1 MGLWLA
7 KLFAGNKELQ
17 ILMLGLDAAG
27 KTTIVYK
34 LKLGELI
41 TTVPTIGFNAERIEY
56 KGISFLVWDMGGQD
70 KIRPLWRHYYQNTSG
85 IIFVVDSADRDRI
98 PIARDELQKLTRE
111 DELQDAAILV
121 LANKQ
126 DIPGAMSAAELMK
139 GLELDQLP
147 GSRKWHVQPTVAT
160 SGDGLYEGLTW
171 LKATLDQKRK

>member
-7 KLFAGNKELQ
+7 KLFAGTKEMQ

-41 TTVPTIGFNAERIEY
+41 TTVPTIGFNTETVQY
-56 KGISFLVWDMGGQD
+56 KGITFNILDIGGQD
-70 KIRPLWRHYYQNTSG
+70 KLRPLWRHYYHGTSG

-98 PIARDELQKLTRE
+98 PIARDELQKLTQE
-111 DELQDAAILV
+111 DLLQDCALLI

-139 GLELDQLP
+139 GLNLDQLP
-147 GSRKWHVQPTVAT
+147 GNRKWHIQPTVAT
-160 SGDGLYEGLTW
+160 SGDGLYEGLSW
-171 LKATLDQKRK
+171 LKAALDEKRK